1 MDEIKNDNVDNE
13 LPNLDQ
19 ENSGT
24 TKKKK
29 DFRFYDI
36 ENASYTFQKI
46 INRYHRRKKK
56 SKNKAKNI
64 VAFIERA
71 KIAAEKFETENEY
84 MLKELRKDI
93 KIDQELVALFGQ
105 RAKKHYSEFSNQR
118 FKLKVNK
125 LDFFTPKE
133 IIKLR
138 DAKKNIR
145 SSKIKK
151 TESIPELT
159 QIIFKKDKMS
169 FSPSKLSKNRK
180 NYFSTTFNQ
189 NINPHS
195 SPLNST
201 KTFYKTSSNIKNLK
215 TIYKMDKNNYRIK
228 NNDNF
233 INIIDNNKNKT
244 FHNRILK
251 SEINPETRTNTNFR
265 QRIKISNDLNLTNE
279 KNKTENR
286 FHIKGI
292 DCLNKL
298 ANIKRQFINT
308 KKEFKNLF
316 KNNDYGCGYSKL
328 EYRYITKKFF
338 I

>member
-1 MDEIKNDNVDNE
+1 MDEIMNDNVDNE
-13 LPNLDQ
+13 LPNLNP
-19 ENSGT
+19 ENSDKP
-24 TKKKK
+24 KKKK
-29 DFRFYDI
+29 DFHFYDLD
-36 ENASYTFQKI
+36 NASYTFQKI

-71 KIAAEKFETENEY
+71 KISAEKFETENEY
-84 MLKELRKDI
+84 MLKELRRDI
-93 KIDQELVALFGQ
+93 KIDQELLALFGQ
-105 RAKKHYSEFSNQR
+105 RAKKHYSEYSNKR

-138 DAKKNIR
+138 DAKKNNRIN
-145 SSKIKK
+145 K
-151 TESIPELT
+151 TESFPELT
-159 QIIFKKDKMS
+159 QIIFKKDKVS
-169 FSPSKLSKNRK
+169 FSPSKLAKSRK
-180 NYFSTTFNQ
+180 NFFSSTFNK
-189 NINPHS
+189 NNNMKSTPF
-195 SPLNST
+195 NST
-201 KTFYKTSSNIKNLK
+201 KTFYKTSRNIKNFK
-215 TIYKMDKNNYRIK
+215 TNYNLHNNNYRIK
-228 NNDNF
+228 NDNNF

-244 FHNRILK
+244 FHDRVLK
-251 SEINPETRTNTNFR
+251 SEMNVKTRTDTNFR
-265 QRIKISNDLNLTNE
+265 KKIEISNDLNLTNE

-308 KKEFKNLF
+308 KKEFKSLF
-316 KNNDYGCGYSKL
+316 RNNDYGCGYSKL
-328 EYRYITKKFF
+328 EYRYLTKKFF